1 MLRKIDLLQL
11 NDPTID
17 LDEMRV
23 KFNFSAKVCDMAD
36 EVIVEAVVDAA
47 KEAGITHLYLLDRNF
62 ILDAIREKADRDAFT
77 WSLEK

>member
-17 LDEMRV
+17 LDEMSM
-23 KFNFSAKVCDMAD
+23 KFKFSAKVLDMC
-36 EVIVEAVVDAA
+36 EETIVAAVVDAA

-62 ILDAIREKADRDAFT
+62 ILDAIREKTDRDAFT